1 MTNRNRKQS
10 GMSHLGAAMLGA
22 IIGGL
27 LVYILS
33 TAISVKKSDDS
44 TELVAMN
51 QKIDQL
57 ETQLGNQKNKELDIK
72 EDESLESAVVKKS
85 IDSVVGIT
93 TSEEVVRQTF
103 LGPMTGYAEGF
114 GSGSILTED
123 GYIMTNSHV
132 VNDGDA
138 KEINVLFTDG
148 TQEPA
153 ELVWNDATLDLA
165 ILKVNRKNLPVME
178 MGDSDKTGVGDRV
191 VAIGNPLGKE
201 FMSTVTSGIV
211 SGLNRTVNFETG
223 AQLDG
228 LMQTDA
234 AINAGNSGGAL
245 LNARGQQI
253 GINTAKAGNADGIG
267 FAIPINLV
275 KPIIDQIVETGE
287 FNSVYLGI
295 TGQSLEFFRQY
306 PQINLGEL
314 EDLDGVYVQGVFD
327 RSDVFEVGDVITAID
342 GKKVTDMIS
351 LKKILLTYRVGD
363 SAKIEVYRNGK
374 KEILDFTFSINS
386 GNVEQ
391 YKKASPENQR
401 DRRRDDRGDSSP
413 FPSLP

>member
-1 MTNRNRKQS
+1 MTNRNKNQK
-10 GMSHLGAAMLGA
+10 GMSSLGAALLGA

-33 TAISVKKSDDS
+33 TTISVTKTDQSK
-44 TELVAMN
+44 ELAAMN
-51 QKIDQL
+51 KKIEQL
-57 ETQLGNQKNKELDIK
+57 ESQQVAEKAKDLGKI
-72 EDESLESAVVKKS
+72 EDSSLEASVVRKS

-93 TSEEVVRQTF
+93 TSEEVVQDTF
-103 LGPMTGYAEGF
+103 FGPMTGYAEGF

-123 GYIMTNSHV
+123 GYILTNSHV

-138 KEINVLFTDG
+138 NEINVLFTDG
-148 TQEPA
+148 SQEPA

-165 ILKVNRKNLPVME
+165 ILKVDRDNLPVME

-245 LNARGQQI
+245 LNAKGEQI

-275 KPIIDQIVETGE
+275 KPIIEQIVNTGE
-287 FNSVYLGI
+287 YNSVYLGI

-314 EDLDGVYVQGVFD
+314 EEMDGVYVQGVFD
-327 RSDVFEVGDVITAID
+327 KSDVFEEGDVITAID
-342 GKKVTDMIS
+342 GEKVTDMIS
-351 LKKILLTYRVGD
+351 LKKILLTYKVGD
-363 SAKIEVYRNGK
+363 KAKIEVYRKGK
-374 KEILDFTFSINS
+374 KETLDFTFSITSN
-386 GNVEQ
+386 NVEQ

-401 DRRRDDRGDSSP
+401 DRRRRDRENINP
-413 FPSLP
+413 FSNRP